1 MSRTDTNDKTHIK
14 WEFLSGERARED
26 VPPDILSLG
35 VQKLRIYTNVVSLLS
50 HNALTRTTSKLE
62 KVTSRLSSGLKVNS
76 SADDAAGLAIS
87 EKMRAQIKGLDRA
100 ALNAQD
106 SISMLQ
112 TAEGGLN
119 EIHSMLQRMRE
130 LSVQAANDVLTSSD
144 RQHIQDEVDQLT
156 QQITDISNQ
165 TQFNKKKLLNGSMA
179 ALWSTSTSDIGV
191 VASGSLLSKGALGEV
206 KSAAGNYKLT
216 FSTVNKG
223 MENVQKSNIFYM
235 KHGTIQNNVE
245 VSSNSGLAGM
255 TALNMVEGSWKLETR
270 ETPFGG
276 IRYYQGST
284 ISNPAGVGGTLEVS
298 PTPNIVSPG
307 TYDVRMSDRV
317 PMMADFDAALAAGVV
332 NGVNMSSRAA
342 GSNFDAQ
349 IGIDANS
356 TSAASASLTYRN
368 DLSGGGTVN
377 ATGGA
382 GDVSIGTNA
391 NNGVNLFTHYA
402 VTGTDRRD
410 LMAGDINITESYVT
424 HQSAAMTV
432 NLDYQSS
439 TDTTA
444 TITYYTSTAG
454 NSITV
459 NSHYRTVAGASLD
472 IGANNIAIGGMD
484 MDGIAGAINGAG
496 IAGVTASVQ
505 GAGDTRYIRLQNAS
519 GGDLTVAE
527 NGVGAHGLGIAGNL
541 LNGATVNGT
550 ARDYNRTFTTNLNNM
565 TLTNV
570 ATAITGAP
578 SSAFSAAVTGGGA
591 ALGNVVITGLQNY
604 DITVATAGDVAA
616 ELSLDATINGGGTHT
631 STGVWHNRTQN
642 IATTGNNLSTMATSL
657 QNGVNGVIGGGFTVA
672 TTTAGALHG
681 LSMANATN
689 YRVDLTGTSINELVT
704 GNYASGTMQINRGN
718 LTANTGNKVY
728 VNHDVVINVGDQD
741 ALGIVSALNTGIN
754 TALGADVLSGNNGLS
769 PFSTV
774 AGAQNRTLRLSNG
787 LISGYKIDITA
798 GSNGSLTEVW
808 GGAVT
813 TDRGVN
819 DDGNALDYG
828 RTSTIAVT
836 GMNMEEAYAAIDGD
850 ARFSTAWLTQPEHV
864 TPQHF
869 GRMSITNVTTGADR
883 RRISMTQSGTDQ
895 GNVVDANRK
904 LFESAGPIWSSTES
918 TGGAVANSQTLQA
931 HDRMT
936 VQMTWDGNRASNA
949 ARVNGTASTTVWE
962 GGFGSGTSTE
972 NAAAVTT
979 AMGIAGFS
987 YDTFFIDDGDVHAS
1001 DLSTNDSWM
1010 TFTRAQVA
1018 GASDNIDLTLYDG
1031 LYSDPDNNNGVTN
1044 GITYAFADGTLDNHS
1059 IAINQLVRSAAGI
1072 GGSAS
1077 LAHNVDFGLVA
1088 SDTFFIYGERAS
1100 AGTYWGNTAGV
1111 DAWYSHSYYAGDSTY
1126 YFGNGGTPASM
1137 ISNAEV
1143 YRQNDINA
1151 SMMFEFNSGIL
1162 SVRAKGFDRDGTEL
1176 PASADET
1183 PYELTAAEFA
1193 SLAAGADIT
1202 LHGVHF
1208 TNLQINTGNLK
1219 AGDKFVINVAAAAK
1233 LDALNGAPANVANFQ
1248 STANIAV
1255 DGDPYRQ
1262 NSPGNWGALAQYRL
1276 ANGAENGRN
1285 LNLLGYYIDPLNG
1298 SSDIP
1303 GLGYYNGTLI
1313 LQVEGGGFTAGST
1326 VGVPD
1331 GTEATSNRV
1340 RAEINYQ
1347 GDTRPSAGALVTSA
1361 YFDKMEKGETKDL
1374 KDFLGGVGYSNYTYG
1389 RRADGTYGPLNEAG
1403 LEDYNKFN
1411 GSLIFDVIETNDQV
1425 VRFRIQGHVL
1435 DREGHEWYVEE
1446 KEYCLNCGPNTAKN
1460 SSVKPPIL
1468 PAEVNNPVILFRES
1482 EFGGLFFDEF
1492 TLGDFENWSEGDRFT
1507 LSLTASGFR
1516 DGLSEDIQQNDPAFQ
1531 SNIDEIDLFSD
1542 NRGTN
1547 MPHAFRFDDGIL
1559 DNSTVDLGIYQL
1571 ANNLAKPHSD
1581 NFYKDQVMDG
1591 KMTLMFNTY
1600 HPGGDETIDDS
1611 LSFEMIYKQGID
1623 AGTAHYYSNVRDIA
1637 QFYDA
1642 NGRFLLDGDTERLTV
1657 RQGDREINIGV
1668 GSASEMG
1675 ELAENISEQIWLN
1688 LLMQSDGQLRGEK
1701 DTLPEGAKFGLMD
1714 KRDQHEIFQFVN
1726 KLPGKS
1732 ANESVVATMLAHSVL
1747 PGAEK
1752 QLNFYGSE
1760 DLMKAFGFATIQD
1773 AEEASF
1779 RLTISD
1785 AHNGKIVSS
1794 GTKVQA
1800 GSRVNGLISDGI
1812 ALDISGDIG
1821 INQIRYVGE
1830 RGSFEA
1836 ARSSVFEEYVHLADN
1851 TAQMQIGANE
1861 GEDITLQ
1868 LGDMS
1873 SAALDIEDIDVR
1885 SRISAA
1891 RSITRLDRAI
1901 DKVSSQRSSIG
1912 AQINRLEHSIT
1923 NLNVASVNL
1932 TSARS
1937 RIIDADMAKEM
1948 MEFTKLNILLQAGI
1962 SMSAQANQ
1970 QQNHVMKL
1978 IEQ

>member
-1 MSRTDTNDKTHIK
+1 M
-14 WEFLSGERARED
+14 
-26 VPPDILSLG
+26 
-35 VQKLRIYTNVVSLLS
+35 QIYTNVASLIS
-50 HNALTRTTSKLE
+50 HNALSKTTNKLE
-62 KVTSRLSSGLKVNS
+62 KVTSRLASGLRVNS

-100 ALNAQD
+100 SLNAQD
-106 SISMLQ
+106 SISLLQ

-130 LSVQAANDVLTSSD
+130 LSVQSANDVLTSGD
-144 RQHIQDEVDQLT
+144 RQHIQDEIDQLT

-165 TQFNKKKLLNGSMA
+165 TQFNKKKLLNGNMA

-191 VASGSLLSKGALGEV
+191 VVSGSLLSKGALGEV

-223 MENVQKSNIFYM
+223 MENVQKSNIFYL
-235 KHGTIQNNVE
+235 KHGTMQNNVE
-245 VSSNSGLAGM
+245 ISNSSGITGM

-270 ETPFGG
+270 EIPFGG
-276 IRYYQGST
+276 IRYYQGNV

-307 TYDVRMSDRV
+307 TYHVRMSDRV
-317 PMMADFDAALAAGVV
+317 PMMADFDAALTAGVV

-356 TSAASASLTYRN
+356 TSAASTSLTYRN
-368 DLSGGGTVN
+368 DLSGGGAVN

-410 LMAGDINITESYVT
+410 LMAGDINLTERYVT
-424 HQSAAMTV
+424 HQNAAMTV

-439 TDTTA
+439 TNTTS
-444 TITYYTSTAG
+444 TITYYTSGAG
-454 NSITV
+454 NSV
-459 NSHYRTVAGASLD
+459 NVTSHYRTLAGANLD
-472 IGANNIAIGGMD
+472 IGGTVVNIGGMD
-484 MDGIAGAINGAG
+484 MDGIAVAINGAG
-496 IAGVTASVQ
+496 IAGFSASVQ
-505 GAGDTRYIRLQNAS
+505 GAGDTRYIRLQNLT
-519 GGDLTVAE
+519 GGALAITE
-527 NGVGAHGLGIAGNL
+527 NGVGAHGLGLNGNI
-541 LNGATVNGT
+541 LNGATLDGT
-550 ARDYNRTFTTNLNNM
+550 ARDYNRVFSSNLNNM
-565 TLTNV
+565 TLANIA
-570 ATAITGAP
+570 ATITGAP
-578 SSAFSAAVTGGGA
+578 SSAFSAAVAGGGA
-591 ALGNVVITGLQNY
+591 ALGNVVITGHQNY
-604 DITVATAGDVAA
+604 NVTVTTAGNVAG
-616 ELSLDATINGGGTHT
+616 ELSLDSVINGGGNHT
-631 STGVWHNRTQN
+631 STGVWHNRVDT
-642 IATTGNNLSTMATSL
+642 IATTGDNLSTMATNL
-657 QNGVNGVIGGGFTVA
+657 QNGVNAVIGGGFTVA
-672 TTTAGALHG
+672 TTTAGSLHG
-681 LSMANATN
+681 LTMANATN
-689 YRVDLTGTSINELVT
+689 YRVSLNGTSINELVT
-704 GNYASGTMQINRGN
+704 GNYAPGTMTINRGN
-718 LTANTGNKVY
+718 LLANTGNKVY
-728 VNHDVVINVGDQD
+728 VNHDVVINVGDRD
-741 ALGIVSALNTGIN
+741 ALDIVSALNTGIN
-754 TALGADVLSGNNGLS
+754 TALGADVLSGNNGLN

-787 LISGYKIDITA
+787 LNSGYKIDITA
-798 GSNGSLTEVW
+798 GSDGSLAEVW
-808 GGAVT
+808 GGAIT

-819 DDGNALDYG
+819 DDGNALDYD

-864 TPQHF
+864 TPQHY
-869 GRMSITNVTTGADR
+869 GRMSITNVTTGANR
-883 RRISMTQSGTDQ
+883 RRISMTQAGVDQ

-904 LFESAGPIWSSTES
+904 LFESAGPIWSSTQS
-918 TGGAVANSQTLQA
+918 GNGSVANSQTLQA

-949 ARVNGTASTTVWE
+949 ARVNGTASATVWE

-972 NAAAVTT
+972 NANAVTA

-987 YDTFFIDDGDVHAS
+987 YDSFSIDDGDVHAS
-1001 DLSTNDSWM
+1001 DLSANDSWM

-1031 LYSDPDNNNGVTN
+1031 LYSDPGNNNGVTN
-1044 GITYAFADGTLDNHS
+1044 GITYAFADGTLDNQS

-1077 LAHNVDFGLVA
+1077 LAHNVDFGLVD
-1088 SDTFFIYGERAS
+1088 SDTSFIYGERAS
-1100 AGTYWGNTAGV
+1100 AGTYWDNTASV
-1111 DAWYSHSYYAGDSTY
+1111 DSWYSHSYYAGDSTY

-1151 SMMFEFNSGIL
+1151 SMMFEYDNGVL
-1162 SVRAKGFDRDGTEL
+1162 SVRAKGFDRAGTDI
-1176 PASADET
+1176 PAAADTT

-1193 SLAAGADIT
+1193 SLSAGTDIT

-1208 TNLQINTGNLK
+1208 TNLQIDTGNLK
-1219 AGDKFVINVAAAAK
+1219 TGDKFVINVAAAAK

-1262 NSPGNWGALAQYRL
+1262 NNPGNWGALAQYRL
-1276 ANGAENGRN
+1276 ANGAENGKN

-1326 VGVPD
+1326 VGEPD
-1331 GTEATSNRV
+1331 GTEATSNRI

-1347 GDTRPSAGALVTSA
+1347 GDTKPSAGALVTSA

-1374 KDFLGGVGYSNYTYG
+1374 KDFIGGVGYSNYTYG
-1389 RRADGTYGPLNEAG
+1389 KRTDGTYGPLNEAG

-1411 GSLIFDVIETNDQV
+1411 GSLIFDVIETEDQV
-1425 VRFRIQGHVL
+1425 VKFRIQGHVI
-1435 DREGHEWYVEE
+1435 DREGNDWYVEE
-1446 KEYCLNCGPNTAKN
+1446 KEYGLNCGPNTAKD
-1460 SSVKPPIL
+1460 SSVQPPIL
-1468 PAEVNNPVILFRES
+1468 PAEVNNPVILFRDS

-1507 LSLTASGFR
+1507 LSLTASGFK

-1531 SNIDEIDLFSD
+1531 SDVDEIDLFSD

-1559 DNSTVDLGIYQL
+1559 DNSKVDLGIYQL
-1571 ANNLAKPHSD
+1571 SNNLARPDSD

-1591 KMTLMFNTY
+1591 KMTLMFDDY
-1600 HPGGDETIDDS
+1600 HPNLDDTVDDA
-1611 LSFEMIYKQGID
+1611 LSFEILYKQGMD
-1623 AGTAHYYSNVRDIA
+1623 AGTAHYYSRVRDIA

-1642 NGRFLLDGDTERLTV
+1642 NGRFILDGDTEMLKV
-1657 RQGDREINIGV
+1657 RQGERETAINIG
-1668 GSASEMG
+1668 SSLEMG
-1675 ELAENISEQIWLN
+1675 EMAEDISEQVWLN
-1688 LLMQSDGQLRGEK
+1688 LLMQSDGQLRDEK
-1701 DTLPEGAKFGLMD
+1701 DVLPNGYRPGLMS
-1714 KRDQHEIFQFVN
+1714 KKDQNDIFQFVN
-1726 KLPGKS
+1726 KLPGES
-1732 ANESVVATMLAHSVL
+1732 SNESVVGTFLAHSVL

-1760 DLMKAFGFATIQD
+1760 DLMKALGFATIQE

-1779 RLTISD
+1779 RLTIND
-1785 AHNGKIVSS
+1785 AHNGKTVST

-1800 GSRVNGLISDGI
+1800 GSRINGIISDGI

-1821 INQIRYVGE
+1821 INQIRYNGE

-1836 ARSSVFEEYVHLADN
+1836 IRSSVFEQYVHLVDS

-1861 GEDITLQ
+1861 GEDMDIQ
-1868 LGDMS
+1868 LGDI
-1873 SAALDIEDIDVR
+1873 SARALDIEDIDVR
-1885 SRISAA
+1885 TRLSAA
-1891 RSITRLDRAI
+1891 RSITKLDNAI
-1901 DKVSSQRSSIG
+1901 HKVSSQRSTIG
-1912 AQINRLEHSIT
+1912 AQINRLEHTIT
-1923 NLNVASVNL
+1923 NLDVASVNL

-1948 MEFTKLNILLQAGI
+1948 MEFTKLNILLQAGF

-1970 QQNHVMKL
+1970 QPNHVLKL
-1978 IEQ
+1978 LGQ